1 MDKGCYMNIKPI
13 GNKVA
18 LKEFNKESTTGTGL
32 VIVGS
37 VENDTPEF
45 GVIAVGPD
53 VTDVKV
59 GDKVLIELGRAAI
72 FNNDT
77 LIVEDKF
84 ITAILE

>member
-1 MDKGCYMNIKPI
+1 MNIKPI